1 MKEKG
6 CMISV
11 IMPVYNAEKYLKSSI
26 ESVLAQSYK
35 NYEFIIVNDGSTDAS
50 IDIIQEFKDPRIKC
64 ISNEKNSGIV
74 YTLNKGLSIS
84 NGEFIARIDA
94 DDLCCADR
102 FETQVGFLIKNKRI
116 GLCSG
121 HIIKINDFGEEMGKV
136 KFPISN
142 EACNLKFLFGNP
154 IAHPASMFRKSLALK
169 VGGYTAGSEP
179 AEDLDLWLKL
189 SNITKIENI
198 DKVLIYYRVHA
209 NNYSTIKREK
219 YVNKLTTI
227 FNKEEKLKR
236 LIKPEFLN
244 YHFRMII
251 GTWNEKTSYDELK
264 KVRLWKQCLLK
275 NNDDLKY
282 FTKSH
287 LTKSVNLNI
296 ITLLLSVL
304 KSKRNSFAVKILAFR
319 YLFFFNPMNIIEI
332 LKNKNK

>member
-1 MKEKG
+1 MAGKK

-11 IMPVYNAEKYLKSSI
+11 IMPVYNADKYLQESI
-26 ESVLAQSYK
+26 ESVLAQSYE
-35 NYEFIIVNDGSTDAS
+35 NYEFIIIDDGSTDRS
-50 IDIIQEFKDPRIKC
+50 MDIIKKFKDSRIKC
-64 ISNEKNSGIV
+64 VSNEKNSGIV

-94 DDLCCADR
+94 DDICCIDR
-102 FETQVGFLIKNKRI
+102 FETQVAFLIKKKDI

-121 HIIKINDFGEEMGKV
+121 HVIKINAFGEEMGKV

-154 IAHPASMFRKSLALK
+154 IAHPASMFRKNLALK

-179 AEDLDLWLKL
+179 AEDFDLWLKL
-189 SNITKIENI
+189 SSITKIENI

-209 NNYSTIKREK
+209 NNYSTIKKEK

-227 FNKEEKLKR
+227 FNKEGKLER

-244 YHFRMII
+244 YHFRIII

-264 KVRLWKQCLLK
+264 KVYLWKKSLLK
-275 NNDDLKY
+275 NNDNLKY
-282 FTKSH
+282 FTKNH
-287 LTKSVNLNI
+287 LIKSVNFNVI
-296 ITLLLSVL
+296 MLLMSVL
-304 KSKRNSFAVKILAFR
+304 KSEKNSFSVKILAFL